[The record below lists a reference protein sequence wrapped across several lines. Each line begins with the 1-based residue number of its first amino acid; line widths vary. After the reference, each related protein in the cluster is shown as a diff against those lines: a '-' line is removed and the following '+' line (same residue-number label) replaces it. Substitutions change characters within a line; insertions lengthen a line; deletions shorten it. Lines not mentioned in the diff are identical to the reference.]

1 VTTGQLVNPAAED
14 EPRHHSWRE
23 AARAGLMATAAGAI
37 WSFLIDLA
45 FGHPFETWIFLGA
58 GFAGLLRPAVAPLPV
73 VGAVVFLTL
82 AALMFVLFG
91 RLAIAV
97 AHRADAQPGLI
108 LFTNL
113 IVTLV
118 TLALVGWAA
127 AFRASS
133 RLGLEAWLQI
143 IGSTL
148 VAFATLGFRVYRT
161 HRSLGADFKRLSD
174 A

>member
-1 VTTGQLVNPAAED
+1 VTTGQLITPAAQGEIV
-14 EPRHHSWRE
+14 HHSWRE
-23 AARAGLMATAAGAI
+23 AARAGLLATAAGAL
-37 WSFLIDLA
+37 WSFIVDLA
-45 FGHPFETWIFLGA
+45 FGHPFETVAFLGA
-58 GFAGLLRPAVAPLPV
+58 GFVGLLRPVASPRPV
-73 VGAVVFLTL
+73 VGAIVFLTA

-97 AHRADAQPGLI
+97 AHRASAQPGLI
-108 LFTNL
+108 LFANL
-113 IVTLV
+113 ILTLV

-143 IGSTL
+143 VGSSL
-148 VAFATLGFRVYRT
+148 VALWTLAFRVYRT
-161 HRSLGADFKRLSD
+161 HPSLGSDFKRLSD